1 MAFEDAAKDKEF
13 ETRFAALL
21 KLLSPDNN
29 RPIVF
34 YCLGRDS
41 WFSVN
46 AAMRAKKMGYS
57 QVGWYR
63 GGFESWKAAK
73 LPTGSVVVR
82 AVAN

>member
-1 MAFEDAAKDKEF
+1 
-13 ETRFAALL
+13 
-21 KLLSPDNN
+21 
-29 RPIVF
+29 VF

-46 AAMRAKKMGYS
+46 AAMSAKKMGYS